1 MPAAID
7 STLQTIHSILT
18 NRQPVG
24 TTNPNLRPSAVCLLL
39 YPKNGEYCIMF
50 NKRTEEVEFNK
61 GDMCFPGGGKDPEDI
76 DLAAT
81 ALRETHEEMGIKPE
95 DITIL
100 GELDDTA
107 TMAGFFIHPFV
118 ATIPYPYQFK
128 PSSIEVAEVIEVPLS
143 HLLDRRNLREETRV
157 LPNGQQTTTLAYATG
172 PHLVYGATARI
183 LGQFL
188 GLLQESG
195 WTGGATPQ

>member
-1 MPAAID
+1 MPLAID
-7 STLQTIHSILT
+7 SALQSVHTILSRREPQAT
-18 NRQPVG
+18 G
-24 TTNPNLRPSAVCLLL
+24 NPSLRPSAVCLLL
-39 YPKNGEYCIMF
+39 YPKNGEYCVLF

-61 GDMCFPGGGKDPEDI
+61 GDMCFPGGGRDPEDV

-81 ALRETHEEMGIKPE
+81 ALRETHEEMGIRPE
-95 DITIL
+95 DVTIL

-118 ATIPYPYQFK
+118 GTIPYPYKFS
-128 PSSIEVAEVIEVPLS
+128 PSSIEVAAVVEVPIS
-143 HLLDRRNLREETRV
+143 HLLDKRNLREETRI
-157 LPNGQQTTTLAYATG
+157 LPNGHQTTTVAYAAG
-172 PHLVYGATARI
+172 QHLIYGATARI

-195 WTGGATPQ
+195 WPGGAITR